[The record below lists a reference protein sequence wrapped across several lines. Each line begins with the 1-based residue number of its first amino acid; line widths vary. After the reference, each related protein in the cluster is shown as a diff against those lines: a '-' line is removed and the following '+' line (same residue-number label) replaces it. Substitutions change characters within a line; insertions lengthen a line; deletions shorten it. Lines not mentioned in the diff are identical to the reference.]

1 MSLNF
6 SQVKSLTIPE
16 GKAKYI
22 TRKSDGLLLWKSGY
36 KNWVPYS
43 TEADGVTI
51 YNGGLGYKNGYR
63 VRSGGA
69 EGASE
74 NASCSGFFPLKAG
87 DTVRMSGYDALNAAA
102 ENAINVYDSSKT
114 NLGQAV
120 ANYANAGHGIFGSGG
135 SGYGYGWNTVVEN
148 PSGVYVWVAPP
159 VADIAFMRVTGLTKD
174 GSKMIVTVNEEIT
187 VDKKY
192 TNLLDTAT
200 KTLNARWNSSN
211 ALDTTVGKGTG
222 HVALDYIDVKSGD
235 VLRFKAPGGAT
246 DAGANGHSKL
256 LAGGYSRVRYFN
268 ASNTLVASNSDA
280 KPHLDFKVTTD
291 SNGVSSIVV
300 GYKNTTAGDDS
311 TNALSSQAGSIV
323 KARIAIY
330 LSSSEITE
338 ADLEG
343 AIITLN
349 EEIT

>member
-1 MSLNF
+1 MSLDF
-6 SQVKSLTIPE
+6 SKVKSLTIPE
-16 GKAKYI
+16 GEVISI
-22 TRKSDGLLLWKSGY
+22 TRKSDGLLLWKRGY
-36 KNWVPYS
+36 KNWVRYS

-51 YNGGLGYKNGYR
+51 YNGGLGYKDGYR

-69 EGASE
+69 EAEIDDG
-74 NASCSGFFPLKAG
+74 SCTGFIPLHAG
-87 DTVRMSGYDALNAAA
+87 DTVYMSGYDVLALKAQ
-102 ENAINVYDSSKT
+102 NAINVYNSSYE
-114 NLGQAV
+114 NLGQV
-120 ANYANAGHGIFGSGG
+120 VGNNAN
-135 SGYGYGWNTVVEN
+135 SGYGIFANGGYSSCQWRYISEN
-148 PSGVYVWVAPP
+148 PVGVYVWVAPSN
-159 VADIAFMRVTGLTKD
+159 ADVAFMRVSGFTLGD

-222 HVALDYIDVKSGD
+222 HVALDYIEVKSGD

-246 DAGANGHSKL
+246 DEGANGHSKL

-268 ASNTLVASNSDA
+268 ASNTLVACNSDA
-280 KPHLDFKVTTD
+280 KPHANFKVTTD
-291 SNGVSSIVV
+291 SDGVSSIVV
-300 GYKNTTAGDDS
+300 GYANTTLYDDS
-311 TNALSSQAGSIV
+311 TNALSPQAGSIV